1 MRGLLSLTNLTVNSF
16 FPQPTV
22 VAFTEQRRL
31 SGVYHLLKRYA
42 SDKETNP
49 ISSLFRLLGY
59 INHNPMK
66 DKVKAEV
73 KAVAGNIRKVREF
86 RNYTQDYLAAKLEI
100 SQNAYSKIEL
110 GYSKIT
116 LDRLFQIALILE
128 VEVTQLLYF
137 EPSIFQKVSKF
148 A

>member
-1 MRGLLSLTNLTVNSF
+1 
-16 FPQPTV
+16 
-22 VAFTEQRRL
+22 
-31 SGVYHLLKRYA
+31 
-42 SDKETNP
+42 
-49 ISSLFRLLGY
+49 
-59 INHNPMK
+59 MK

-73 KAVAGNIRKVREF
+73 RAVAGNIRKVREY

-137 EPSIFQKVSKF
+137 EASVFERINKF